1 MIKQNITIQIKHF
14 FLLVLSVMS
23 ELIQRYT
30 TNLYYFLLSVH
41 LGILTLT
48 INGNLCVKNKQTT
61 QNTGFFGVFFL
72 VFLNE
77 NSVSSI

>member
-1 MIKQNITIQIKHF
+1 
-14 FLLVLSVMS
+14 MS

-30 TNLYYFLLSVH
+30 TKPFYLLLSVH
-41 LGILTLT
+41 LGILTFT

-61 QNTGFFGVFFL
+61 QNTGFWGFFFL

-77 NSVSSI
+77 NSLSSN